1 MLPSQHEGLRR
12 ADERQPQALCMCGLS
27 PGSQLAR
34 TRSHARLGAWDVPR
48 IQPTPPRAQHPSGAA
63 GRAPFCSCQRWDT
76 SCTCCLT
83 CRSPCKHEKTTARR
97 ALAASLW
104 KQHEDGLT
112 FPVLARKRQKD
123 SGSLHAVLRALLGHF
138 PTDRFKALKPAG

>member
-1 MLPSQHEGLRR
+1 MKGNHKPCVCVGSAR
-12 ADERQPQALCMCGLS
+12 AHSWPAPDPMRGSGPGMCPMLS
-27 PGSQLAR
+27 PCL
-34 TRSHARLGAWDVPR
+34 L
-48 IQPTPPRAQHPSGAA
+48 RAQYPSGAE

-112 FPVLARKRQKD
+112 FPILAWKRQKD

-138 PTDRFKALKPAG
+138 PTVRFKALKPAG